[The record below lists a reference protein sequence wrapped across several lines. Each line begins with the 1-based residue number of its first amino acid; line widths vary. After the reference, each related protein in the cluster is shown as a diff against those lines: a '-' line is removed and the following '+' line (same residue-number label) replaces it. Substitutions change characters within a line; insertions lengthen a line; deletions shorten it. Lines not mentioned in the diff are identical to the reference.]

1 MRRRSLSA
9 LVVACGTSLLATTG
23 VASAAPTPPLSHAGR
38 WTTDA
43 TGRVV
48 VVHGINMVYKLPPYY
63 PAKAGFGNDDAAF
76 LARIGFNAVRVGV
89 IWKALEPTPGHYDNA
104 YIAQIAS
111 TVKTL
116 SRHGVLS
123 LLDFHQDMYNERFQ
137 GEGAPDWAVQDG
149 GLPNLKE
156 GFPTNY
162 LTSPAVQHAFDQ
174 FWANAPG
181 PGGIGLAD
189 RFAGAW
195 AQVAAAFKRTPSIV
209 GYEIFN
215 EPWPGTVWQP
225 CALPPGCPAF
235 DVKLKA
241 FYTRVF
247 KRVRAVDRRTLV
259 WYEPNVLFNGGVNT
273 NLAPIGDARAGF
285 AFHDY
290 CLTESATGPS
300 AACTASDD
308 SVFSHAVARSAHT
321 HDAVMETEFGAT
333 NDIPYLGEMVARADR
348 FMVPWLEWA
357 YCGCSDPTTSGPGTK
372 QAIVIDPTRPP
383 VGSNLELPTLRAL
396 VEPYPQVVA
405 GTPTAWSFTR
415 SSRTFRL
422 RFSTVRAD
430 RRSRFGASAVSEIAT
445 PALVYGGRYATTVT
459 GGIPASKRGAS
470 TLRITTCRGVRSV
483 TVTVRPGS
491 GTRMS
496 CPALKRRR

>member
-1 MRRRSLSA
+1 
-9 LVVACGTSLLATTG
+9 
-23 VASAAPTPPLSHAGR
+23 
-38 WTTDA
+38 
-43 TGRVV
+43 
-48 VVHGINMVYKLPPYY
+48 
-63 PAKAGFGNDDAAF
+63 
-76 LARIGFNAVRVGV
+76 
-89 IWKALEPTPGHYDNA
+89 
-104 YIAQIAS
+104 
-111 TVKTL
+111 
-116 SRHGVLS
+116 
-123 LLDFHQDMYNERFQ
+123 
-137 GEGAPDWAVQDG
+137 
-149 GLPNLKE
+149 
-156 GFPTNY
+156 
-162 LTSPAVQHAFDQ
+162 
-174 FWANAPG
+174 
-181 PGGIGLAD
+181 
-189 RFAGAW
+189 
-195 AQVAAAFKRTPSIV
+195 
-209 GYEIFN
+209 
-215 EPWPGTVWQP
+215 
-225 CALPPGCPAF
+225 
-235 DVKLKA
+235 
-241 FYTRVF
+241 
-247 KRVRAVDRRTLV
+247 
-259 WYEPNVLFNGGVNT
+259 
-273 NLAPIGDARAGF
+273 
-285 AFHDY
+285 
-290 CLTESATGPS
+290 
-300 AACTASDD
+300 
-308 SVFSHAVARSAHT
+308 
-321 HDAVMETEFGAT
+321 METEFGAT

-430 RRSRFGASAVSEIAT
+430 RRSRFGAGAVSEIAT